1 MAMSEEFQKQEV
13 KNKKEADV
21 KVQEEINKSTIVYW
35 APAVKHQVANYVKE
49 ERSGGHIMRGEE
61 PLVFTRNM
69 YIITYDGN
77 ELTKIENDKKVAHIE
92 ASRSFKNGLIKRCKS
107 IEEAQIMSAGRK
119 ARRLQKDFDITS
131 GGPDGFDGTLDGK
144 KITKVVGA

>member
-1 MAMSEEFQKQEV
+1 MKMSEEFQKQEA
-13 KNKKEADV
+13 KIKEEANA
-21 KVQEEINKSTIVYW
+21 KRQEEINKSTIVYW

-49 ERSGGHIMRGEE
+49 ERSGGHIMQGEE

-92 ASRSFKNGLIKRCKS
+92 ASRSFKNGIIKKCKS
-107 IEEAQIMSAGRK
+107 VEEAQILSVGRR
-119 ARRLQKDFDITS
+119 ARRQQKDFDVTS
-131 GGPDGFDGTLDGK
+131 GGPDGFVDAGK
-144 KITKVVGA
+144 KINKVVGA